1 MNDILQNQTFRYV
14 SVLIVGLLIGILL
27 MSTFFG
33 SNHEGH
39 DHGNNQD
46 SHAHAADASTD
57 DSEETIWTCSM
68 HPQIR
73 QNEPGSCPLCGMDLT
88 PVSSSDGGDE
98 FTLTMTPAA
107 IALSQ
112 IMTSPVVSEVP
123 VREISLPG
131 RVVVDETRISVISAH
146 YDGRIITQPVAQVG
160 AEVRRGDV
168 LVTVWSPDLI
178 AAQQELIDAVRFYEA
193 NSLRSSTGTSEARA
207 TNASFMYSEN
217 GAADSI
223 AEVGMQ
229 VSVSDADA
237 TVGSRASSG
246 ATVGSR
252 TSGADFAN
260 DFGSSNS
267 RILESSRQKLRFW
280 GLTESQI
287 AEIES
292 QKVVRHEVE
301 IRSPRSGVVLER
313 NVKTDDYVSRGTRM
327 YEIADLSGVWID
339 FESYEQDVRWLQ
351 QGDVVQYSAA
361 AHPGETFAGRV
372 KWVDVVVNEG
382 TRTVRVRVDADNDSG
397 AWKPGMLVRGRVLS
411 EGRSSES
418 ALMVPSSAVLWTGE
432 RSLVYVESPDAD
444 VPTFES
450 REVLLGDRL
459 GDKWIVREGLEVGE
473 RVVSNGVFTVD
484 AEFQLRD
491 KVSMMNRG
499 RGSAAPQGGRAS
511 AEVRDGVSSSFR
523 GDFMNVLSVYMQA
536 KDALVDSD
544 GDAALRFASNLRTR
558 VSELSEAGLSSE
570 AQTVWLS
577 QRKSLRRNLLNWS
590 RSSDIEEQRVYFYQV
605 SQQLIEASKS
615 FGVEGVVYQQY
626 CPMAF
631 DDSGANWLS
640 MESQIRNPF
649 LPETMLGCGEIIT
662 EIN

>member
-1 MNDILQNQTFRYV
+1 MNDILQNQNFRYV

-33 SNHEGH
+33 SDHEGH
-39 DHGNNQD
+39 DHGNNQQ
-46 SHAHAADASTD
+46 AHSESADAGTD
-57 DSEETIWTCSM
+57 DAEETIWTCSM

-73 QNEPGSCPLCGMDLT
+73 QNELGSCPLCGMDLT
-88 PVSSSDGGDE
+88 PASSSGGGDE
-98 FTLTMTPAA
+98 FTLAMTAEA

-178 AAQQELIDAVRFYEA
+178 AAQQELIDAVRFTESNA
-193 NSLRSSTGTSEARA
+193 ERSA
-207 TNASFMYSEN
+207 T
-217 GAADSI
+217 
-223 AEVGMQ
+223 
-229 VSVSDADA
+229 
-237 TVGSRASSG
+237 
-246 ATVGSR
+246 
-252 TSGADFAN
+252 N

-292 QKVVRHEVE
+292 QKEVRNEVE

-313 NVKTDDYVSRGTRM
+313 SVKTDDYVSRGTRM

-397 AWKPGMLVRGRVLS
+397 VWKPGMLVRGRVLS
-411 EGRSSES
+411 EGRNADS
-418 ALMVPSSAVLWTGE
+418 AVMVPSTAVLWTGE
-432 RSLVYVESPDAD
+432 RSLVYVEVADSD

-473 RVVSNGVFTVD
+473 RVVSNGVFSVD

-511 AEVRDGVSSSFR
+511 AEVRDGVSASFR
-523 GDFMNVLSVYMQA
+523 SEFMNMLSVYMQA

-544 GDAALRFASNLRTR
+544 AAQALAFASNLRTR
-558 VSELSEAGLSSE
+558 VSELSEAGLSNE

-577 QRKSLRRNLLNWS
+577 QRESLRRNLLNWS
-590 RSSDIEEQRVYFYQV
+590 RSSDIEEQRVHFFQV
-605 SQQLIEASKS
+605 SQQLIEVSKS

-631 DDSGANWLS
+631 NDTGAAWLS

-649 LPETMLGCGEIIT
+649 LPETMLGCGDIIT

>member
-27 MSTFFG
+27 MNTFFG

-39 DHGNNQD
+39 DHVNNQQ
-46 SHAHAADASTD
+46 AHSESADTGTD
-57 DSEETIWTCSM
+57 DTEETIWTCSM

-88 PVSSSDGGDE
+88 PASSSGGGDE
-98 FTLTMTPAA
+98 FTMTMTPEA

-112 IMTSPVVSEVP
+112 IMTSRVVSEVP

-160 AEVRRGDV
+160 AEVRRGDI

-178 AAQQELIDAVRFYEA
+178 AAQQELIDAVRFSEA
-193 NSLRSSTGTSEARA
+193 NAVRNTSGTSEARA
-207 TNASFMYSEN
+207 TNASLMYSDN
-217 GAADSI
+217 GAEKSRDTSDAS
-223 AEVGMQ
+223 VG
-229 VSVSDADA
+229 SRVSDSDA
-237 TVGSRASSG
+237 NATESSRASSG
-246 ATVGSR
+246 SADGSGF
-252 TSGADFAN
+252 SN
-260 DFGSSNS
+260 DFGSSNN

-292 QKVVRHEVE
+292 QKVVRNEVE

-313 NVKTDDYVSRGTRM
+313 SVKTDDYVSRGTQM

-351 QGDVVQYSAA
+351 QGDVVQYRAA

-382 TRTVRVRVDADNDSG
+382 TRTVRVRVDADNVSG
-397 AWKPGMLVRGRVLS
+397 VWKPGMLVRGRVLS
-411 EGRSSES
+411 EGGSSDS
-418 ALMVPSSAVLWTGE
+418 AVMVPSTAVLWTGE
-432 RSLVYVESPDAD
+432 RSLVYVEAQDSD

-473 RVVSNGVFTVD
+473 RVVSNGVFSVD

-491 KVSMMNRG
+491 KVSMMNRD

-511 AEVRDGVSSSFR
+511 AEVRDGVSASFR
-523 GDFMNVLSVYMQA
+523 GGFMNVLSVYMQA

-544 GDAALRFASNLRTR
+544 AAQASAFSSDLRTR
-558 VSELSEAGLSSE
+558 VSELSESGLSSE
-570 AQTVWLS
+570 AQTIWLS
-577 QRKSLRRNLLNWS
+577 QRESLRRNLLNWS
-590 RSSDIEEQRVYFYQV
+590 RSSDIEEQRVHFYQV
-605 SQQLIEASKS
+605 SQQLIEVSKS

-631 DDSGANWLS
+631 DDTGANWLS

-649 LPETMLGCGEIIT
+649 LPETMLGCGDIIT